1 MISRVDEFNRNDIIR
16 GTDKKNI
23 ERSKKVPSVSYIG
36 ITEDYTVLEKARSA
50 TTPGVTYDIRIKLLD
65 YPEIADEEDLSVR
78 DKVRLAIAGNLHVSC
93 SCPAFKWWGYEY
105 ISTQLG
111 IKDGEPQAIYPH
123 IRNPKLEGVVCKH
136 LYKAL
141 QVFPLQ
147 YMRIVSDISKGR
159 FIRE

>member
-1 MISRVDEFNRNDIIR
+1 MISRLDEFNRNDIIR

-23 ERSKKVPSVSYIG
+23 ERSKRVPSVSYIG

-50 TTPGVTYDIRIKLLD
+50 TTPGVTYDIRIRLLD
-65 YPEIADEEDLSVR
+65 YPEIAAEEDLSVR
-78 DKVRLAIAGNLHVSC
+78 DKVRLAIAGNLQVSC

-141 QVFPLQ
+141 QVFPLH
-147 YMRIVSDISKGR
+147 YMMIVSDISKGR

>member
-16 GTDKKNI
+16 GIDKKNI

-78 DKVRLAIAGNLHVSC
+78 DKVRLAIAGNLQVSC

-111 IKDGEPQAIYPH
+111 IKDVEPQAIYPH

-141 QVFPLQ
+141 QVFPLH
-147 YMRIVSDISKGR
+147 YKKIVSDISKGR